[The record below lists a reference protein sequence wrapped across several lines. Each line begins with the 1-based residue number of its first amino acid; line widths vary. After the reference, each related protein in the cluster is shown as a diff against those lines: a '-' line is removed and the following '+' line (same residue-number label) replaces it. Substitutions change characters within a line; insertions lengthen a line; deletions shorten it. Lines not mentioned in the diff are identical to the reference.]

1 MPPNKKGGKNYKKG
15 KHDDPDPIMYERL
28 PDQMYGRV
36 IKLLGGCNA
45 LVYCNDNR
53 ERLCHIRGAM
63 RKKVWIEVG
72 DIVLI
77 SLRELDRTGN
87 TSIDSIQRGDICAKY
102 DTRVIY
108 KLKEKDQIGLVPF
121 TYTDPETGEIA
132 TKYFEESESSN
143 KIVVRHLGR
152 TADSSEFFTDTVFTP
167 EVIDAIDARVQPLF
181 NYGIE
186 DAGIDEFDIDDET
199 IFEEDAE

>member
-63 RKKVWIEVG
+63 RKKVWIEVS

-108 KLKEKDQIGLVPF
+108 KLKEKDHTINDKLFTIIEKMEDVGQKGRQVPAQDDF
-121 TYTDPETGEIA
+121 GFVFDTSDN
-132 TKYFEESESSN
+132 KVVNNDDSDSDSDSEKFHTN
-143 KIVVRHLGR
+143 R
-152 TADSSEFFTDTVFTP
+152 TAQRKAMNDSDSDV
-167 EVIDAIDARVQPLF
+167 
-181 NYGIE
+181 
-186 DAGIDEFDIDDET
+186 DIDG
-199 IFEEDAE
+199 I

>member
-15 KHDDPDPIMYERL
+15 KHEDPDPILYERL

-72 DIVLI
+72 DIVLV

-87 TSIDSIQRGDICAKY
+87 TSTDSVQRGDICAKY
-102 DTRVIY
+102 DARVIY
-108 KLKEKDQIGLVPF
+108 KLKEKDHTINPKLF
-121 TYTDPETGEIA
+121 TIIE
-132 TKYFEESESSN
+132 K
-143 KIVVRHLGR
+143 L
-152 TADSSEFFTDTVFTP
+152 
-167 EVIDAIDARVQPLF
+167 
-181 NYGIE
+181 E
-186 DAGIDEFDIDDET
+186 DAGQKRGQVPAQDDFGFVFESGDNKVVNEEGSDSDSSTEKFHTNRTAQRKAMNDSDSDIDIDG
-199 IFEEDAE
+199 I